1 MANLNNNVQDN
12 YRLLMVK
19 LDQFIR
25 KYYVNQLIRGT
36 LYSVGLLLAL
46 FIGLNV
52 AEHYFYF
59 ETATRKLLFWSFV
72 GISATSLVAW
82 IGLPFMHYFRLGK
95 TISHEQA
102 AQIIG
107 EHFAGV
113 KDKLLNIIQLKK
125 QADASENRDLIVASI
140 RQKSEQIKLVP
151 FKKAINLYQ
160 NKKYLRFALPPT
172 LLFLFMLFA
181 APSILK
187 NGTFRFLNYNT
198 AFEKPAPFKFT
209 VANSN
214 LQVVQ
219 FQDFDLK
226 VKADGTILPNDVYI
240 SINGYEYRM
249 QKEDATTFTYK
260 FSNVQKEMPFRLF
273 SGTVTSVPYMLNVLK
288 KPNIAG
294 FEVKLDYPEYIG
306 RPDESL
312 PNTGDLIVPQG
323 TNIAWALKALHTER
337 VSVHFGNHSFD
348 AAKSG
353 DESYTFSKQL
363 MKDEIYKLFISNDL
377 LPNAD
382 SVAYTITVIP
392 DLYPTIQVQKF
403 DDSTRHTN
411 KNTLFFAGDAGD
423 DYGLKSLT
431 FNYQVKPKGGTAGA
445 MQKLAIDKPAGKF
458 IPFQYSFN
466 TENLKL
472 QAGDEITYFFEV
484 YDNDGVN
491 GSKSAKTN
499 PMLFSVATVEQV
511 EKLIAKNNDEI
522 RDELK
527 KALEESRK
535 IQEDTKKLHDKLL
548 QKKEPDFQMKKEAEQ
563 LMKRQEQLEKQI
575 EKAKDNFQ
583 ENMEKSSENEK
594 QNQDIREKQEQLQKM
609 FEDLKND
616 KMKDLLK
623 QIEEMMQ
630 KMEKDRALNKMDS
643 LKFSNEELNRELDR
657 MQELFK
663 QLEVENMQQEQ
674 LDKLDEMAQKQ
685 EDLSKEAEK
694 NDKND
699 KASEDLKKK
708 QEDLNKDFK
717 KFEEKQKD
725 LEKKNKELERPKEME
740 DTKEDSKDVEKEQQ
754 DSKESL
760 EQKQNAKAS
769 KSQKKAADKMKNMA
783 NKMKQKMS
791 DSEQEQAEED
801 MKAMRQLLEN
811 LVQLSFD
818 QEKLMDDF
826 KKTGETTP
834 RFVKLT
840 QQQHKLKNDFE
851 LVEDSLHALSKRV
864 LQIQTFVNEK
874 VTDIKQDMFETLK
887 ELEDRKKY
895 AAEPVQQRTMKNL
908 NDLALML
915 SESMNQMQQ
924 QQQSQS
930 NKPGNKSCKKPGNGQ
945 GKTGKMPKDKVGEGQ
960 KDLNKMLK
968 DLKDRMGKGGKG
980 GMSKEFAQMAAKQSA
995 LRQALKEK
1003 QKEMQQRGK
1012 GADKGMEEIAK
1023 DMEKTETELV
1033 NKVLTNETLKR
1044 QEAIETRLLESDK
1057 AERER
1062 KEDEQRKGEVAK
1074 SRQPDTPPNLQE
1086 YLRKRQ
1092 AEVEL
1097 YRSSSP
1103 SLKPYY
1109 KGLVEDYFK
1118 NLKGK

>member
-1 MANLNNNVQDN
+1 MGNLNNVQDN

-59 ETATRKLLFWSFV
+59 ETATRKWLFWSFV
-72 GISATSLVAW
+72 GVSATSLVAW
-82 IGLPFMHYFRLGK
+82 MGLPLMHYFRLGK
-95 TISHEQA
+95 TLSHEQA

-107 EHFAGV
+107 EHFVGV

-125 QADASENRDLIVASI
+125 QADETENRDLIVASI

-209 VANSN
+209 VENPN

-273 SGTVTSVPYMLNVLK
+273 SGTVTSMPYMLNVLK

-294 FEVKLDYPEYIG
+294 FEVKLDYPEYTG

-337 VSVHFGNHSFD
+337 VVVHFGNNVFD

-353 DESYTFSKQL
+353 DEGYTFSKQL
-363 MKDEIYKLFISNDL
+363 MKDEIYKLFISNSF

-403 DDSTRHTN
+403 EDSTKHVN
-411 KNTLFFAGDAGD
+411 KNTLFFAGDASD

-445 MQKLAIDKPAGKF
+445 LQKLSIEKPAGKF
-458 IPFQYSFN
+458 VPFQYSFN

-472 QAGDEITYFFEV
+472 QAGDEITYYFEV
-484 YDNDGVN
+484 YDNDAVN

-563 LMKRQEQLEKQI
+563 LMKRQEQLDKQI
-575 EKAKDNFQ
+575 DKAKDNFQ

-663 QLEVENMQQEQ
+663 QLEVESMQQEQ

-685 EDLSKEAEK
+685 EELSKEAEQK
-694 NDKND
+694 DKN
-699 KASEDLKKK
+699 SEDLKQK
-708 QEDLNKDFK
+708 QDNLNKDFK

-740 DTKEDSKDVEKEQQ
+740 DTKEDSKEVEKEQQ

-783 NKMKQKMS
+783 NKMKQKMA

-915 SESMNQMQQ
+915 SESMSQMQQ

-930 NKPGNKSCKKPGNGQ
+930 NKPGNKACKKPGNGQ

-980 GMSKEFAQMAAKQSA
+980 GMSKEFAQMAAKQAA

-1074 SRQPDTPPNLQE
+1074 TRQPDTPPNLQE